1 LSLSLLIIDP
11 DGRAKQWPIRSGSL
25 RLGRG
30 KANDLIVVGRGVSRN
45 HAVLTVDGD
54 NVQIEDLDSTYGT
67 KINGRQVRSATLK
80 VGDHVDIGV
89 FRMILVPGSE
99 LIEESGGRTRAR
111 REDYQ
116 PEPDGGK
123 DVRIEEGVGRFDE
136 VTTGVMTTDTE
147 FTPVGKK
154 RVQSYR
160 AQRSDPKL
168 SAISRAV
175 QDDQLNVRFVRGGL
189 APAFQ
194 SVELGGGDPD
204 QPSTQMVARVEHLAQ
219 SLADGHTGERR
230 AESADLASL
239 LLVFRAA
246 ELISETADLSQYL
259 NQVLDLMVDR
269 LDINTAVLVRRSD
282 IGQLQ
287 AVSVRH
293 NDPLKQ
299 GEIPVSRS
307 VVDKALETGQPVF
320 SSDLRTDPSFG
331 HRDSVMAYQV
341 GALLAVPLLLS
352 GESVGVL
359 YLSRAAGSTFDRTET
374 ETVVGICALLAK
386 AVSLREMES
395 DAVLLRE
402 RCKILDRFH
411 APEVL
416 ERLFE
421 PRDSILGLQSLQATV
436 LHVDLEGF
444 DGLVKD
450 HDQSPLSELVV
461 GFRSL
466 IYESVFGNGGTLVW
480 MRECSGMAVFGGQ
493 STAESDAAWA
503 LSAAHEMVREWSNL
517 AQQLGLPKEVAIRLG
532 LDRGS
537 LSVGV
542 LGPNDRLLYT
552 ALGRPVSRAR
562 RACAVGPAGGIHA
575 TENTL
580 EQIPNPRGNV
590 QKLDH
595 QHPALD
601 CSVFRITV

>member
-1 LSLSLLIIDP
+1 MSLSLLIIDP

-30 KANDLIVVGRGVSRN
+30 KANDLIIVGRGVSRN
-45 HAVLTVDGD
+45 HAVLTVDVE

-67 KINGRQVRSATLK
+67 KINGRQIRSAGLK

-89 FRMILVPGSE
+89 FRMILVPGSD
-99 LIEESGGRTRAR
+99 LMDNPTGRTQAR
-111 REDYQ
+111 REDYL
-116 PEPDGGK
+116 PESTGEG
-123 DVRIEEGVGRFDE
+123 VTRMEEGGGRFDE
-136 VTTGVMTTDTE
+136 VTTGVMTTDSE
-147 FTPVGKK
+147 FTPVGLN
-154 RVQSYR
+154 RAINSH

-168 SAISRAV
+168 SPISQAV
-175 QDDQLNVRFVRGGL
+175 GDSQLNVRFVRGGL

-194 SVELGGGDPD
+194 SVELGGGDSN

-219 SLADGHTGERR
+219 SLATGQAGERR

-246 ELISETADLSQYL
+246 EMMSETADLSQYL
-259 NQVLDLMVDR
+259 NQVLDLMVAR
-269 LDINTAVLVRRSD
+269 LHINTAVLVRRTD
-282 IGQLQ
+282 IGQLR

-293 NDPLKQ
+293 NDPLKRD
-299 GEIPVSRS
+299 EIPVSRA

-331 HRDSVMAYQV
+331 HRDSVMAYQA

-352 GESVGVL
+352 DQAVGVL
-359 YLSRAAGSTFDRTET
+359 YLSRAAGSSFNRTET

-386 AVSLREMES
+386 AVALREMEA
-395 DAVLLRE
+395 DALDLRQ

-421 PRDSILGLQSLQATV
+421 PRDSLLGLQQLKATV
-436 LHVDLEGF
+436 LHMEIDGF
-444 DGLVKD
+444 DRLVTQL
-450 HDQSPLSELVV
+450 DQSTLSEMVV
-461 GFRSL
+461 GLRSL

-480 MRECSGMAVFGGQ
+480 MREYSGMAIFGGQ

-503 LSAAHEMVREWSNL
+503 LSAAHEILREWTNL
-517 AQQLGLPKEVAIRLG
+517 GQQFGLSPDIAIRLG
-532 LDRGS
+532 LDRGQ
-537 LSVGV
+537 LAVGV

-552 ALGRPVSRAR
+552 ALGTPVIRAR
-562 RACAVGPAGGIHA
+562 QSCLLGPAGGIHV
-575 TENTL
+575 TETTL
-580 EQIPNPRGNV
+580 NQVPNPRGNV
-590 QKLDH
+590 VPLEPQTTA
-595 QHPALD
+595 QNYQ
-601 CSVFRITV
+601 VFRITV